1 MKHLLKFILPTVLVS
16 GVALA
21 QFDPNLVGGGDSLGS
36 GVSSPFADLGYAST
50 ADYTAAKAQGYG
62 PSKGDATLWGH
73 AQQSTSG
80 NSQQI
85 SGSSQN
91 YGNVYTNLGN
101 QNGASVSKTTF
112 QPVFDCTAAVGSPG
126 YDNYADCT
134 NAVSKQYALVDYT
147 LYNQAKTAS
156 SALQLYCGA
165 VCTTVNKSV
174 FETAQSNQSA
184 FDIDKANGSDG
195 TTAGTLTAADLTA
208 HNVTLN
214 ATWNSGSRKNWL
226 IAYANQPSEN
236 TSSPMNAANHPT
248 TGAGNWQDK
257 LNAYSLADVSWW
269 YLQQVLAGTI
279 TTPGLSTDLFA
290 SAGLGASYSTQ
301 EVVTQVTTASSSIN
315 SSNYAS
321 KSAFQSYITTLL
333 TPTWDATP
341 GTAIAKNLATAA
353 SGSSIVTSSASVSGG
368 TVSYQITGADNSSFA
383 ISSGGAVT
391 TASNLAAGTYNF
403 NVVAT
408 PNVGTAITKAFSV
421 DVNTVPTL
429 ASFACGSGFVST
441 AYSCTTPSATDADG
455 DALTYSLVGAPSWL
469 SINASTGA
477 LSGTPSA
484 TGTASG
490 IKVSVSDG
498 SDTSMSAAFSVVINA
513 NPGSALASTSTA
525 ATSSQV
531 GDWATFGVNSAITT
545 DLTTNNT
552 CGASGNQSC
561 LAAFNAQKASSS
573 CTLPGSSATAAQLET
588 YIACVMIEHHTAVAN
603 AVTVPSSN
611 TATGNS
617 CTVAVNGPVPSTCA
631 HPQWTCTIQGTP
643 SPSGWSVTQS
653 SGLAYASVDLTSQNG
668 APVNAS
674 YTVRAS
680 LGIYSPA
687 YTKDYTYNVTVPASS
702 GAGSTSL
709 SEYSGGK
716 EMAGFWNHCL
726 NQNGVLA
733 TEAEVLAHKGWSSLP
748 TGLYLNGNYNPYG
761 GFVVNA
767 NGSDE
772 YASKNCGSSYSSVA
786 FIKSISSGSW
796 ASWANASM
804 RNHGSGTRL
813 KYRDSDGNIQT
824 GNCRTVSYRTSTF
837 FCKQQSYSCN

>member
-236 TSSPMNAANHPT
+236 TSSPMSAANHPT

-341 GTAIAKNLATAA
+341 ATAIAKNLATAA

-391 TASNLAAGTYNF
+391 TASSLAAGTYNF

-531 GDWATFGVNSAITT
+531 SDWATFGVNSAITT

-603 AVTVPSSN
+603 ATTIATPASSQLTICQGNN
-611 TATGNS
+611 TAKAFPLPT
-617 CTVAVNGPVPSTCA
+617 TCG
-631 HPQWTCTIQGTP
+631 HSQWTCSVQTGP
-643 SPSGWSVTQS
+643 SSWSVNNTTNQ
-653 SGLAYASVDLTSQNG
+653 LIV
-668 APVNAS
+668 PAS
-674 YTVRAS
+674 YATAGNVTVTIRMA

-687 YTKDYTYNVTVPASS
+687 YTKDVQKTYNMTQGFNSSNSYHSSNVSNVVGAWNNCNNKGGRIMTCAETSADSNLGNKILCYPSGSTPAYSVKTYSYNSRYYNTPSTSCGFGSSANAKSTRNNYNGTYSCGNTQSS
-702 GAGSTSL
+702 G
-709 SEYSGGK
+709 
-716 EMAGFWNHCL
+716 
-726 NQNGVLA
+726 
-733 TEAEVLAHKGWSSLP
+733 WSYGCTNLP
-748 TGLYLNGNYNPYG
+748 T
-761 GFVVNA
+761 
-767 NGSDE
+767 
-772 YASKNCGSSYSSVA
+772 C
-786 FIKSISSGSW
+786 
-796 ASWANASM
+796 
-804 RNHGSGTRL
+804 
-813 KYRDSDGNIQT
+813 
-824 GNCRTVSYRTSTF
+824 
-837 FCKQQSYSCN
+837 

>member
-236 TSSPMNAANHPT
+236 TSSPMSGANHPT

-341 GTAIAKNLATAA
+341 ATAIAKNLATAA

-391 TASNLAAGTYNF
+391 TASSLAAGTYNF

-531 GDWATFGVNSAITT
+531 SDWATFGVNTAITT

-603 AVTVPSSN
+603 ATTIATPASSQLTICQGNN
-611 TATGNS
+611 TAKAFPLPT
-617 CTVAVNGPVPSTCA
+617 TCG
-631 HPQWTCTIQGTP
+631 HSQWTCSVQTGP
-643 SPSGWSVTQS
+643 SSWSVNNTTNQ
-653 SGLAYASVDLTSQNG
+653 LIV
-668 APVNAS
+668 PAS
-674 YTVRAS
+674 YATAGNVTVTIRMA

-687 YTKDYTYNVTVPASS
+687 YTKDVQKTYNMTQGFNSSNSYHSSNVSNVVGAWNNCNNKGGRIMTCAETSADSNLGNKILCYPSGSTPAYSVKTYSYNSRYYNTPSTSCGFGSSANAKSTRNNYNGTYSCGNTQSS
-702 GAGSTSL
+702 G
-709 SEYSGGK
+709 
-716 EMAGFWNHCL
+716 
-726 NQNGVLA
+726 
-733 TEAEVLAHKGWSSLP
+733 WSYGCTNLP
-748 TGLYLNGNYNPYG
+748 T
-761 GFVVNA
+761 
-767 NGSDE
+767 
-772 YASKNCGSSYSSVA
+772 C
-786 FIKSISSGSW
+786 
-796 ASWANASM
+796 
-804 RNHGSGTRL
+804 
-813 KYRDSDGNIQT
+813 
-824 GNCRTVSYRTSTF
+824 
-837 FCKQQSYSCN
+837 